1 MSTKHLYIVSV
12 LNHASNVE
20 YYSLALCKSN
30 TIKKIKWRP
39 PISKK
44 SKCDQL
50 CNPIVLPVMQL
61 NEAPEAKVI
70 AYWTSM

>member
-1 MSTKHLYIVSV
+1 MQVQHNKE
-12 LNHASNVE
+12 NQMA
-20 YYSLALCKSN
+20 
-30 TIKKIKWRP
+30 P

-44 SKCDQL
+44 SKYDQL

>member
-1 MSTKHLYIVSV
+1 MQVQHNKE
-12 LNHASNVE
+12 NQMA
-20 YYSLALCKSN
+20 
-30 TIKKIKWRP
+30 P